1 MSVSSLSLF
10 AHPLRTRHAELAQTK
25 KEMNVFLEDDPR
37 VAASLKLA
45 SVITSDITKRL
56 FKRGIAAYSRFE
68 FH

>member
-1 MSVSSLSLF
+1 MALAL
-10 AHPLRTRHAELAQTK
+10 TRIEIK
-25 KEMNVFLEDDPR
+25 DFLEDDPR

-68 FH
+68 SH